1 MVSKQRLDN
10 EIAVLQAA
18 LLRLA
23 TDISVA
29 VSIDGASITYFR
41 PSDIQAQID
50 LRITSLES
58 TPGFGGYADYLIG
71 GRGTFTYFT
80 VVGGLSVDAVPEEAE
95 LTLASAEHR
104 IAYPGYTDR
113 YVLIWRLS
121 SEPDLT
127 SIILDS
133 DPTNEN
139 QIGGWTKYNT
149 TVRNAGRDGNVW
161 VSDHLLTHVSDTLR
175 LA

>member
-1 MVSKQRLDN
+1 MVNKQRLDN

-18 LLRLA
+18 LLRLT

-29 VSIDGASITYFR
+29 VTIDGATVTYFR
-41 PSDIQAQID
+41 PADIQAQIN
-50 LRITSLES
+50 LRISALES
-58 TPGFGGYADYLIG
+58 TPGFGGYADYLLG
-71 GRGTFTYFT
+71 GRGVFTYFT
-80 VVGGLSVDAVPEEAE
+80 VVGGLSINAIPEATE
-95 LTLASAEHR
+95 LTIAAAEHK
-104 IAYPGYTDR
+104 IAYPAYTDR
-113 YVLIWRLS
+113 YVLIWRLA

-127 SIILDS
+127 SVILDS

-149 TVRNAGRDGNVW
+149 TVRNANRDGNVW
-161 VSDHLLTHVSDTLR
+161 VSDHLLTHEADTLR

>member
-1 MVSKQRLDN
+1 MASRQRLDN

-29 VSIDGASITYFR
+29 VSIDGATVTYFR
-41 PSDIQAQID
+41 PADIQAQID
-50 LRITSLES
+50 LRITALES
-58 TPGFGGYADYLIG
+58 TPGFGGYADYLLG
-71 GRGTFTYFT
+71 GPGTFTYFT
-80 VVGGLSVDAVPEEAE
+80 VVGGLSVDAIPEEAE
-95 LTLASAEHR
+95 LTIASAEHR
-104 IAYPGYTDR
+104 IAYPAYTDR
-113 YVLIWRLS
+113 YVLIWRLA

-127 SIILDS
+127 SVVLES

-139 QIGGWTKYNT
+139 QIGGWTKYNAT
-149 TVRNAGRDGNVW
+149 ILNAGRSGNVW
-161 VSDHLLTHVSDTLR
+161 VSDQLLTHSADTLR